1 MTNGTAWKTQAMLH
15 LPGNENRGVGSIR
28 AGVVNRGGR
37 VEGRGRFLAYFT
49 IFIA

>member
-28 AGVVNRGGR
+28 AGVVNRGGSR
-37 VEGRGRFLAYFT
+37 GTGRFLAYFT

>member
-15 LPGNENRGVGSIR
+15 LPGNENRGVGFIR
-28 AGVVNRGGR
+28 AGVVNRGG
-37 VEGRGRFLAYFT
+37 VEGREGFLAYFT